1 MQAARHV
8 VCALSGGVD
17 SAVTALLLRRRGY
30 QVTGVFMKNWDSLDE
45 HGVCTADRDCE
56 DAYRVCQ
63 ILDLPFRQVSYVKEY
78 WNHVFSDFLNEY
90 EKGRTPNPDIICN
103 KHIKFSCFFNYAVDN
118 LGADAVATGHYART
132 SLEDEEVFQ
141 QKHIK
146 RPEGLFRNRFEVRN
160 AVKLLQAA
168 DSFKDQTFF
177 LSQVP
182 QDALR
187 RALFPLGGLTKDFV
201 KKIAAENGLHH
212 VLQKKESM
220 GICFIGKR
228 NFEDFILQ
236 YLQPRPGRFISV
248 EDNKVLGTHQGW
260 FLYTLGQ
267 RARIGGLRE
276 PWYVVEKDSTN
287 GDVLVA
293 PRTDHP
299 ALYRD
304 LLRTGR
310 VHWIAEEPPAALVR
324 DKMMACHFRFRHQ
337 MALGDRAGEPR
348 GRPQLGQAVGGGA
361 GTAPS
366 VPRCHCPAL
375 PALCPRGRRPW
386 GPSSVFWV
394 HDTRRI
400 WGRGC
405 GCDGAAGSLAQVV
418 SVLPPGV
425 TRASFFPA
433 ACSSLPGAWPGPSSL
448 GKAVP
453 PPRSFSS
460 TSALRADSQSGR
472 HCVGDGR
479 GGCAGSCPRT
489 VRRVLQRG

>member
-1 MQAARHV
+1 MQSDA
-8 VCALSGGVD
+8 
-17 SAVTALLLRRRGY
+17 GY

-63 ILDLPFRQVSYVKEY
+63 ILDIPFHQVSYVKEY
-78 WNHVFSDFLNEY
+78 WNDVFSDFLNEY
-90 EKGRTPNPDIICN
+90 EKGRTPNPDIVCN
-103 KHIKFSCFFNYAVDN
+103 KHIKFNCFFHYAVDN

-187 RALFPLGGLTKDFV
+187 RTLFPLGGLTKEFV
-201 KKIAAENGLHH
+201 KKIAAENRLHH

-220 GICFIGKR
+220 GICFVGKR
-228 NFEDFILQ
+228 NFENFILQ
-236 YLQPRPGRFISV
+236 YLQPRPGKFISI

-267 RARIGGLRE
+267 RAKIGGLRE
-276 PWYVVEKDSTN
+276 PWYVVEKDGTK
-287 GDVLVA
+287 GDVFVSPKPQDVAPLVCLRGRLARLEGQERLGVGDRVLRSRPPQLAPA

-304 LLRTGR
+304 LLRTNR

-324 DKMMACHFRFRHQ
+324 DKMMECQFRFRHQ
-337 MALGDRAGEPR
+337 MALVPCVLTLNQDGTVWVTAVKAVRALTPGQFAVFYKGGEC
-348 GRPQLGQAVGGGA
+348 LGSGKIL
-361 GTAPS
+361 
-366 VPRCHCPAL
+366 RL
-375 PALCPRGRRPW
+375 
-386 GPSSVFWV
+386 GPSAYTLQKGKSKSTVA
-394 HDTRRI
+394 TE
-400 WGRGC
+400 
-405 GCDGAAGSLAQVV
+405 GSGD
-418 SVLPPGV
+418 SPGSGPVL
-425 TRASFFPA
+425 
-433 ACSSLPGAWPGPSSL
+433 
-448 GKAVP
+448 
-453 PPRSFSS
+453 
-460 TSALRADSQSGR
+460 
-472 HCVGDGR
+472 
-479 GGCAGSCPRT
+479 
-489 VRRVLQRG
+489 